1 LAKSQIQAISENG
14 RKTVKTD
21 DIPNYS
27 CKNGKKILII
37 RDRVVLAQISN
48 YKEITMQDKDTTQS
62 TFMQLF
68 QPIFSKKIWANI
80 HREVPELDKRVQKLK
95 TSQLTLLISNAQLQE
110 YRALRKISTSV
121 NSDQFSRS
129 IGLESISH
137 SQISRRLR
145 TLPIKVSEMLFKH
158 LLNKIA
164 QKKGFGFI
172 QQRLGK
178 LYMIDASI
186 ISLCLSQYPW
196 ARFRKTKAGIKMH
209 LRLSFDGMALP
220 DEVIITPAKTADKK
234 KLDELIV
241 VDLDVLNIFDRGYV
255 DYRLFDE
262 YCKKGIFF
270 VTRLKDNA
278 VVEFIGERPIEEN
291 SPIEEDVDVILGTN
305 SRKMEHK
312 LRVIT
317 IDDSVNEPFS
327 IVTNDFNRSAEEFGE
342 IYRYR
347 WQIELFFKWLKQHAQ
362 IKHFYGTS
370 ETAVINQ
377 LLLALMTYCTLI
389 LLKLEVKYERDLLT
403 MQRTVI
409 ACLFESYHSFLKK
422 LRRRKA
428 KGSRRVDN
436 KLLYRLTE
444 HQVLNEETDWLN
456 DLTYDPL
463 FL

>member
-1 LAKSQIQAISENG
+1 
-14 RKTVKTD
+14 
-21 DIPNYS
+21 
-27 CKNGKKILII
+27 
-37 RDRVVLAQISN
+37 
-48 YKEITMQDKDTTQS
+48 MQDKDTTKS

-68 QPIFSKKIWANI
+68 QPILSKEIWTKINK
-80 HREVPELDKRVQKLK
+80 EVPDHDKRSRKLK
-95 TSQLTLLISNAQLQE
+95 TNQLTLLISHAQIQE
-110 YRALRKISTSV
+110 YSALRKISTSV
-121 NSDQFSRS
+121 SSEDFSHTL
-129 IGLESISH
+129 GLESISH

-145 TLPIKVSEMLFKH
+145 VLPTKVSEMLFKN

-164 QKKGFGFI
+164 QKKGFGLI

-186 ISLCLSQYPW
+186 ISLCLTRFPW
-196 ARFRKTKAGIKMH
+196 AKFRKTKSGVKMH
-209 LRLSFDGMALP
+209 LRLSFDGIAVP
-220 DEVIITPAKTADKK
+220 DEVIVTTAKTADKK

-241 VDLDVLNIFDRGYV
+241 IDLDALNIFDRGYV
-255 DYRLFDE
+255 DYRLFDD
-262 YCKKGIFF
+262 YCKKGILF

-278 VVEFIGERPIEEN
+278 VVEFVGQRPVEED
-291 SPIEEDVDVILGTN
+291 SLIEEDIDVILGTN

-327 IVTNDFNRSAEEFGE
+327 IVTNDFARSAEEFGE

-347 WQIELFFKWLKQHAQ
+347 WQIELFFKWLKQHSQ

-377 LLLALMTYCTLI
+377 LLLALMTYCALI
-389 LLKLEVKYERDLLT
+389 LLKLGMQFDRDLLT
-403 MQRTVI
+403 LQRTII
-409 ACLFESYHSFLKK
+409 ACLFDSYNSFLSK

-428 KGSRRVDN
+428 KGIKRVDN
-436 KLLYRLTE
+436 KLLYNLTE
-444 HQVLNEETDWLN
+444 HQVLNEETDWAN

-463 FL
+463 YL